1 MRKQILVAGLLVL
14 SAAGA
19 SAQTNPS
26 LPEKPAPPI
35 EAAPQVA
42 AKNDSVQAVQTLF
55 RKRRNGGTVF
65 TAIGSLVLLR
75 GVLASGD
82 ASGVAVSGAV
92 AAPFLAVGIGKLA
105 RFGSKKEDAYIKQ
118 YQQGKPL
125 PAYIRKRLR
134 PEYFRAR

>member
-1 MRKQILVAGLLVL
+1 ML

-19 SAQTNPS
+19 SAQTTPS
-26 LPEKPAPPI
+26 LPEKPTPPI
-35 EAAPQVA
+35 EAAQAAAPQVA

-65 TAIGSLVLLR
+65 TAVGSLVLLR
-75 GVLASGD
+75 GVLASSGAD
-82 ASGVAVSGAV
+82 GVAASGVL

-105 RFGSKKEDAYIKQ
+105 RFGSKKEEFYIKQ

-125 PAYIRKRLR
+125 PAHIRRRLR
-134 PEYFRAR
+134 PEYFRAQ